1 MSLKQHCNI
10 LRLYSEQSIYLDIME
25 TPNLHQ
31 TAEVSQVIDEV
42 KQLADVVCYRRAVG
56 VHPL

>member
-10 LRLYSEQSIYLDIME
+10 LRLYCKQSIYLDIME